1 MYVALLESYGS
12 GLFSASITSPFEMI
26 INIKDS
32 LILKDM
38 TQIVYSSRFPW
49 VSGPKNND
57 EI

>member
-1 MYVALLESYGS
+1 MQIPPLELYES
-12 GLFSASITSPFEMI
+12 GLFSTSITFPFGMI

-38 TQIVYSSRFPW
+38 TQIVYSSQFPQ

-57 EI
+57 EK